1 MTGTMLDPETRA
13 ALEREAM
20 PLKAPAGTVLFRPG
34 DACSGFLIL
43 HDGRVRVDLV
53 AEDGHALL
61 LYRVTPGE
69 ACAITTSCLFAA
81 ETYSAEGRAETA
93 ISGLL
98 LPAPRFAAMVAA
110 SEGFRSFVLAGFGA
124 RLAALMARI
133 EELSFRS
140 VDRRLAAWLLA
151 LPEGAASATHEAI
164 GVEIGTAREVVSR
177 RLSALVR
184 AGLVRVERGSVAV
197 LDHAGLRQMRDCD
210 GAV

>member
-98 LPAPRFAAMVAA
+98 LPVN
-110 SEGFRSFVLAGFGA
+110 VN
-124 RLAALMARI
+124 
-133 EELSFRS
+133 
-140 VDRRLAAWLLA
+140 
-151 LPEGAASATHEAI
+151 
-164 GVEIGTAREVVSR
+164 
-177 RLSALVR
+177 
-184 AGLVRVERGSVAV
+184 GSVTTYNTADQSFLKV
-197 LDHAGLRQMRDCD
+197 QFNSTTNVWSAWAKD
-210 GAV
+210 GTLYTFNQPVKTSKTIGCATANQLNITWRWFPRADAPA